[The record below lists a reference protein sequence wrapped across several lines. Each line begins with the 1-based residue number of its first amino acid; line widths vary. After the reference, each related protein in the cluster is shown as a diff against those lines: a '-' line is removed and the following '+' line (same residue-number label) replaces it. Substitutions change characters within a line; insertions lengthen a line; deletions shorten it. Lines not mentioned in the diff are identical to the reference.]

1 MNKIVTDFLWRN
13 FYGIERH
20 KFYY

>member
-13 FYGIERH
+13 FYGIGRD